1 VAAIS
6 DEELEALREDDGI
19 IRNRL
24 KIHSAR
30 KNAVTF
36 LAMQQE
42 FGSFDAWRWRHVDGK
57 PSPAD
62 LTSIQPIKCRD

>member
-1 VAAIS
+1 MS

-30 KNAVTF
+30 KNAVAF